1 MSIRAPLVRC
11 HAGRGARREPRIATG
26 LAVGA
31 LVLLACEPRPAIP
44 TTDASVAAA
53 APESTPQP
61 VLAPPPAAAST
72 PAPAIVP
79 DAFQLGPLD
88 YAASSTGILL
98 AWSRQRD
105 DDASEIVVQSLDRRG
120 VPQGGPRLVHRSDG
134 EIVDLALSTASGGA
148 WIAYVAELEFEP
160 PTGIVGAVALADD
173 LSAIS
178 APLVLDRFSHH
189 ALVAWD
195 SERVRVQALGR
206 DSAIVAALGAP
217 VACRDRVRGGERPC
231 PGYHLYE
238 IDGTAFLEVAQVG
251 VDGGQSDMGALIDVG
266 AGHLLDVW
274 AWHGGPSHAGI
285 YLPRAAS
292 KAAAP
297 KFRRIDCRPPI
308 RRGFDGAAL
317 VTFCADDLSDLDVR
331 CHLVG
336 DPGDDDAC
344 DRFHAVD
351 LADRVLT
358 PRQQPQ
364 GPAITSQQL
373 RCHDGHPV
381 LDIAWKGGQRR
392 LDPQA
397 PRAALDLRS
406 EMGVWTGELGVRIAA
421 DGRIDRFRCEEDRL
435 VESTEPGAP
444 ASVDLAAAALGPVP
458 AREPT

>member
-1 MSIRAPLVRC
+1 M
-11 HAGRGARREPRIATG
+11 
-26 LAVGA
+26 
-31 LVLLACEPRPAIP
+31 
-44 TTDASVAAA
+44 
-53 APESTPQP
+53 
-61 VLAPPPAAAST
+61 
-72 PAPAIVP
+72 P

-88 YAASSTGILL
+88 YAASSTGVLL

-105 DDASEIVVQSLDRRG
+105 GASEIVVQSLDRRG

-134 EIVDLALSTASGGA
+134 EIVDFALGAAGGGA

-160 PTGIVGAVALADD
+160 PTGLVGAVALADD
-173 LSAIS
+173 LSATS
-178 APLVLDRFSHH
+178 APLALDRFSHQ

-195 SERVRVQALGR
+195 SQRVRVQALGR
-206 DSAIVAALGAP
+206 DTAIVAALGAP
-217 VACRDRVRGGERPC
+217 VPCRDRVRGGERPC
-231 PGYHLYE
+231 PGYHVYK
-238 IDGTAFLEVAQVG
+238 IDDAAFLEVAQVG

-266 AGHLLDVW
+266 AGQLLDVW
-274 AWHGGPSHAGI
+274 AWHGGPSHAGL
-285 YLPRAAS
+285 YLPRGAS

-317 VTFCADDLSDLDVR
+317 VTFCADDLGDLDVR

-358 PRQQPQ
+358 PRQQPH

-397 PRAALDLRS
+397 PRAALDLRP

-435 VESTEPGAP
+435 VESPEPGAA

-458 AREPT
+458 ARELK